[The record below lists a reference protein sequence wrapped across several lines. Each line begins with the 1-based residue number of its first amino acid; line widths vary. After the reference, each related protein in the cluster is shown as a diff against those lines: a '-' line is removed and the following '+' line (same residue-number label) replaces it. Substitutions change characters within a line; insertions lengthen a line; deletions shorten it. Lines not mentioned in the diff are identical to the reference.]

1 VTGGGNLKTVQG
13 LRRPIS
19 PPRAE
24 EGDATMKITRSLLA
38 AAIAGIAV
46 FGASPSNARP
56 VPNHRLAPIARQGGD
71 GFQEASIALNSLALS
86 PGQRDKIH
94 ELVSKYDRKI
104 ADIRRDH
111 KLAPSKREDKIWKAQ
126 TELRDRVM
134 HVLTADQR
142 ARVNSIARRQDRGGR
157 LPRRR

>member
-1 VTGGGNLKTVQG
+1 MKTT
-13 LRRPIS
+13 
-19 PPRAE
+19 RA
-24 EGDATMKITRSLLA
+24 LLVMA
-38 AAIAGIAV
+38 VAAIAA
-46 FGASPSNARP
+46 FAASPSNARP
-56 VPNHRLAPIARQGGD
+56 VANHRLAPIARNGGD

-104 ADIRRDH
+104 SDIRRDH
-111 KLAPSKREDKIWKAQ
+111 KLSPSKREDKLWKTQ
-126 TELRDRVM
+126 NELSDRVM

-157 LPRRR
+157 APRRR